1 MRDEWI
7 YYKDLLETTGVN
19 SLLRIIKVNKIMM
32 AINIIS
38 KYNNESSKKI
48 AQEIIARI
56 DEEIIKLSLLK

>member
-1 MRDEWI
+1 
-7 YYKDLLETTGVN
+7 
-19 SLLRIIKVNKIMM
+19 MM